1 MANGYNPY
9 AAAQGQTDL
18 LENLLLASNIEK
30 KSDESLAKQKKEMTD
45 EFEQDLTDA
54 QLKQERALQ
63 KDKKKNAFRTFL
75 KVGSMFLP
83 GIGPILSNA
92 LLSMEKLKSESDF
105 AKGQIDKARKYGLDA
120 SKYEGTFLGS
130 GAIKQKKQSD
140 SLLDSLRED
149 AKVSGIDMLGAAAK
163 GAFEGYQMGKI
174 GQSLTAPAGTPINI
188 TDGSK
193 LMDTMDFSGGFDV
206 SDITKAIDM
215 GSSTVT
221 PELGFFENILKNL
234 TETDLTQNLMLDPTA
249 PGKSL
254 GISNIA
260 TLLPFLLQG
269 YAQGG
274 KVDKRGY

>member
-9 AAAQGQTDL
+9 TAAQGQTDL

-30 KSDESLAKQKKEMTD
+30 KAGESLAEQKKEMAD

-54 QLKQERALQ
+54 QIKQERELQ
-63 KDKKKNAFRTFL
+63 KKKKKNPFKTLL

-83 GIGPILSNA
+83 GIGPVLANA

-105 AKGQIDKARKYGLDA
+105 AKGQVDKARKYGLDA

-130 GAIKQKKQSD
+130 GAMKQKKQSD

-149 AKVSGIDMLGAAAK
+149 AKVSGMDMLGAAAK

-193 LMDTMDFSGGFDV
+193 IMDSSFSGGFDV
-206 SDITKAIDM
+206 SDITKAIGE

-221 PELGFFENILKNL
+221 PELGFFEN
-234 TETDLTQNLMLDPTA
+234 M
-249 PGKSL
+249 
-254 GISNIA
+254 
-260 TLLPFLLQG
+260 
-269 YAQGG
+269 
-274 KVDKRGY
+274 

>member
-63 KDKKKNAFRTFL
+63 KDKKKNPFRTFL

-105 AKGQIDKARKYGLDA
+105 AKGQIYKARKYGLDA

-206 SDITKAIDM
+206 SDITKAIGK

-221 PELGFFENILKNL
+221 PELGFFENILINL

>member
-63 KDKKKNAFRTFL
+63 KEKKKNPFRTLL

-83 GIGPILSNA
+83 GIGPVISNA

-105 AKGQIDKARKYGLDA
+105 AKGQIDKARKYGLDT

-193 LMDTMDFSGGFDV
+193 IMDSSFLEGFNV
-206 SDITKAIDM
+206 SDITKAIGE